1 MFSINYFP
9 QKQEEILVNFYD
21 TVSKYVEYDT
31 MDKKDKNVHE
41 MEYIRE
47 KRRYYEKKI
56 KDEINEVLDIKLL
69 KKILVDFKYILT
81 AKEEFMIY
89 NRYFFLEKNDKDML
103 LNFIDVMYFWGP
115 DYDDEI
121 KKINKLIAEKKY
133 QTASDICM
141 NIKY

>member
-1 MFSINYFP
+1 M
-9 QKQEEILVNFYD
+9 NFYE

-31 MDKKDKNVHE
+31 MDKKDKNAHE

-56 KDEINEVLDIKLL
+56 KDEVNEVLDIKLL

-81 AKEEFMIY
+81 AEEEFMIY

>member
-9 QKQEEILVNFYD
+9 QKQEEILMNFYD

-47 KRRYYEKKI
+47 KRRCYEKKI
-56 KDEINEVLDIKLL
+56 KDEINEVLDIKFL

-81 AKEEFMIY
+81 AEEEFMIY

-121 KKINKLIAEKKY
+121 KKINKLIVEKKY